1 MNFTEELLHYFWKTG
16 FLKTQQ
22 FSTVSGEPLQIIH
35 AGFHNTHAGPDF
47 ENALIEIGATKWA
60 GNVEMHLYS
69 SDWFKHRHEFDEAYQ
84 NVILHVV
91 YEHDRAVFRKDGTEI
106 PVLELK
112 SIIPFALIKTY
123 KHLMAA
129 ASWVPCAKALSRV
142 DECHQ
147 QAFLNRVMMERLAA
161 KQQEISELLTQLKGS
176 WDDTFYIYLAKHFG
190 FKTNA
195 LPFECLAKSL
205 PQQILA
211 KHKNKSLQIEALIF
225 GQAGLLGSD
234 FVDDYPAKLKVEYDF
249 LRKKYGLKTIEPGIW
264 KYMRLRPANFP
275 TIRLAQFS
283 ALVIKSMHLFSKIL
297 AMDDFSSIR
306 TLFSD
311 LPVHPYW
318 EHHYLF
324 ESQTERHSVQIGSS
338 SIQNLLINV
347 VVNFLFSY
355 GKYHAQEMYCSRAIH
370 MLEHLPAENNLIT
383 RNYHQLGL
391 KAQSALASQALISMK
406 KNYCDQKKCL
416 FCGIGSQ
423 ILQRKI

>member
-1 MNFTEELLHYFWKTG
+1 MDFTEDLLHYFWKIG
-16 FLKTQQ
+16 FLKTKLIR
-22 FSTVSGEPLQIIH
+22 TVSGEPIQIIH
-35 AGFHNTHAGPDF
+35 SGFHNTHAGPDF
-47 ENALIEIGATKWA
+47 ENVLIQLGSTKWA

-69 SDWFKHRHEFDEAYQ
+69 SDWFKHRHELDDAYQ

-112 SIIPFALIKTY
+112 SIIPPILIKTY
-123 KHLMAA
+123 KQLMAA
-129 ASWVPCAKALSRV
+129 ASWIPCDRALSRV

-147 QAFLNRVMMERLAA
+147 HAFLNRVVMERLVA
-161 KQQEISELLTQLKGS
+161 KQQEVSELLTQQKGS
-176 WDDTFYIYLAKHFG
+176 WDDAFYIYLAKHFG

-211 KHKNKSLQIEALIF
+211 KHKNKSMQIEALIF
-225 GQAGLLGSD
+225 GQAGFLSTD
-234 FVDDYPAKLKVEYDF
+234 FVDEYPAKLKVEYDF
-249 LRKKYGLKTIEPGIW
+249 LRKKYGLEPIEPGVW

-283 ALVIKSMHLFSKIL
+283 ALVTKSLHLFSKMLSI
-297 AMDDFSSIR
+297 DDLSSIK
-306 TLFSD
+306 TLFKE
-311 LPVHPYW
+311 LPVHSYW
-318 EHHYLF
+318 MHHYRF
-324 ESQTERHSVQIGSS
+324 GVQTENHTVQIGTC

-355 GKYHAQEMYCSRAIH
+355 GKHHDQEIYCSRAIH
-370 MLEHLPAENNLIT
+370 LLEHLPAENNQIT
-383 RNYHQLGL
+383 RNYRGLGL
-391 KAQSALASQALISMK
+391 KVQTALGSQALLSLK

-423 ILQRKI
+423 ILQRKT

>member
-1 MNFTEELLHYFWKTG
+1 MDFTEDLLHYFWKTG

-147 QAFLNRVMMERLAA
+147 QAFLNRVMMERLAS
-161 KQQEISELLTQLKGS
+161 KQQEISELLTQQKGS
-176 WDDTFYIYLAKHFG
+176 WDDAFYIYLAKHFG

-249 LRKKYGLKTIEPGIW
+249 LRKKYGLKPIEPGIW

-324 ESQTERHSVQIGSS
+324 KSQTERHSVQIGSS

-355 GKYHAQEMYCSRAIH
+355 GKHHDQEMYCSRAIH

-391 KAQSALASQALISMK
+391 KAQSALASQALISLK

>member
-1 MNFTEELLHYFWKTG
+1 MDFTEDLLHYYWKTG
-16 FLKTQQ
+16 FLKPKHIR
-22 FSTVSGEPLQIIH
+22 TVSGEPIQIIH
-35 AGFHNTHAGPDF
+35 SGFHNTHAGPDF
-47 ENALIEIGATKWA
+47 ENVLIQLGPTKWA

-69 SDWFKHRHEFDEAYQ
+69 SDWFKHRHELDDAYQ

-112 SIIPFALIKTY
+112 SIIPPILIETY
-123 KHLMAA
+123 NQLMAA
-129 ASWVPCAKALSRV
+129 ASWIPCDRALSRV

-147 QAFLNRVMMERLAA
+147 HAFLNRVVMERLVA
-161 KQQEISELLTQLKGS
+161 KQQEVSELLHQYKGS
-176 WDDTFYIYLAKHFG
+176 WDDAFYIYLAKHFG

-211 KHKNKSLQIEALIF
+211 KHKNKPIQIEALIF
-225 GQAGLLGSD
+225 GQAGFLSTD
-234 FVDDYPAKLKVEYDF
+234 FVDEYPAKLKVEYDF
-249 LRKKYGLKTIEPGIW
+249 LRKKYGLKPIEPGVW

-283 ALVIKSMHLFSKIL
+283 ALVIKSLHLFSKMLSI
-297 AMDDFSSIR
+297 DDLSSIK
-306 TLFSD
+306 TLFKE
-311 LPVHPYW
+311 LPVHSYW
-318 EHHYLF
+318 MHHYRF
-324 ESQTERHSVQIGSS
+324 GVQTEKHTVQIGTS

-355 GKYHAQEMYCSRAIH
+355 GKHHDQEIYCSRAIH
-370 MLEHLPAENNLIT
+370 LLEHLPAENNQIT
-383 RNYHQLGL
+383 RNYRGLGL
-391 KAQSALASQALISMK
+391 KVQTALGSQALLSLK

-423 ILQRKI
+423 ILQKKT